1 MISKSRIRRSLLASA
16 VSALSVLA
24 LASPAAAITLAQ
36 GTDTLSGVIS
46 PSCTSVGGMG
56 AFNRENSFYRVFDL
70 NGAHGINTAFTVS
83 SITFGIKTAN
93 SGDGDGQ
100 PVTVR
105 VSALQGPFALANMTL
120 LGSQVIT
127 VEDDE
132 DNTLRTAAVS
142 GTVADPATSDLV
154 AEVFIP
160 DGEAGVDL
168 FAMGVNEDPETAP
181 SYIRAPSCAQI
192 GAEPVTLA
200 SVGSPAR
207 WVLRVAGDA
216 APPAQPTPPPQATPP
231 KQSAKKKKCKKK
243 KKKRKSVSASAKKKR
258 CKKKKK

>member
-1 MISKSRIRRSLLASA
+1 MAAA
-16 VSALSVLA
+16 VSALSVMA
-24 LASPAAAITLAQ
+24 LAPPAAAITLAQ
-36 GTDTLSGVIS
+36 GTDTLSGVLS
-46 PSCTSVGGMG
+46 PSCTSAGGAG

-83 SITFGIKTAN
+83 SVTFGIKTAN
-93 SGDGDGQ
+93 SGDGLGQ

-181 SYIRAPSCAQI
+181 SYIRAPGCAQI

-207 WVLRVAGDA
+207 WVLRVEGDA

-231 KQSAKKKKCKKK
+231 KQNAKKKCKKK
-243 KKKRKSVSASAKKKR
+243 KRKSASASAKKKKR
-258 CKKKKK
+258 CKKKKKK

>member
-1 MISKSRIRRSLLASA
+1 MKTSKRRIAGSLLAVA

-24 LASPAAAITLAQ
+24 LAPTAAAITLAQ

-46 PSCTSVGGMG
+46 PSCTSAGGMG

-83 SITFGIKTAN
+83 SVTFGIKTAN
-93 SGDGDGQ
+93 SGDGLGQ

-160 DGEAGVDL
+160 DGEARVDL

-181 SYIRAPSCAQI
+181 GCIRAPSCAQI

-200 SVGSPAR
+200 SLPSPAR
-207 WVLRVAGDA
+207 WVLKVAGDA
-216 APPAQPTPPPQATPP
+216 APPAQPTPTPSDAAQTEREEEVQEENRR
-231 KQSAKKKKCKKK
+231 KSASAWAEEKGCKKK
-243 KKKRKSVSASAKKKR
+243 K
-258 CKKKKK
+258 